1 VGLTHLLK
9 GNVILIAGADEVGQ
23 DALAYVASIR
33 GKFPLAICFLKTDDL
48 RAISESPACIVDRLL
63 SQAPHSCCRKDALLI

>member
-1 VGLTHLLK
+1 
-9 GNVILIAGADEVGQ
+9 
-23 DALAYVASIR
+23 LAYVASIR